1 MGIAP
6 IMTAQ
11 QSLTL
16 DGVDSKEWLHYLEQ
30 ICEVFRGEIP
40 HVKHQKLDFAEFK
53 QKTQSN
59 TTMADFTRM
68 HRLAAAKRAEDA
80 LKKAEDVGTSHP
92 APSRRAVR
100 KISAEQ
106 LPSKIIFKFTL
117 NNCHILMKSISACLS
132 FRCCYASFC

>member
-1 MGIAP
+1 
-6 IMTAQ
+6 MTAQ

-16 DGVDSKEWLHYLEQ
+16 DTVDSKEWLHYLEQ

-80 LKKAEDVGTSHP
+80 LKKAEEVGTSHP

-106 LPSKIIFKFTL
+106 LPSK
-117 NNCHILMKSISACLS
+117 
-132 FRCCYASFC
+132 FC